1 MDSNEWVTLYESPL
15 PGRIALIRSWL
26 DAKRIPYQIENEQT
40 GSYAWALTFPLPWAR
55 GQLINVP
62 AAQESKAK
70 KIIEGLSFN
79 PILNDK
85 IVMWF
90 CRSILLIVGLAI
102 LFSLLR
108 SLWTHGQ

>member
-15 PGRIALIRSWL
+15 PGRIALIRMRL
-26 DAKRIPYQIENEQT
+26 DSERIPYQIENEQT

-55 GQLINVP
+55 GQLIKVP
-62 AAQESKAK
+62 ASQATQAK

-79 PILNDK
+79 PVLDDA

-90 CRSILLIVGLAI
+90 CRSILLVVALAVI
-102 LFSLLR
+102 FSVFR
-108 SLWTHGQ
+108 ALWNH